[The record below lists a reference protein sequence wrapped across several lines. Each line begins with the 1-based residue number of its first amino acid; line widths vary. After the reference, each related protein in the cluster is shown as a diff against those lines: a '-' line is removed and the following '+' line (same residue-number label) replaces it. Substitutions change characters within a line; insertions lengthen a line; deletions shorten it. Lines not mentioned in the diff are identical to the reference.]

1 MAMVEAVAETAARA
15 TGEFEL
21 ITTLVLGLGL
31 ALSCGLVATKIRLPA
46 LVGYLAAGIVIGS
59 ALPFVSERFPTLLG
73 LKVDAELFDQLAEIG
88 VMLLMFG
95 VGLHFSF
102 KDLVAVRRI
111 AVPGAIIQTAVT
123 ICAASALA
131 HALDWPWGQSVVYGM
146 ALSVASTVVLI
157 RNMEST
163 GDIATIKGQIA
174 VGWLVVEDLL
184 TVALLVL
191 LPPLSGWLSGGAG
204 SGPGAGELALALLK
218 TFGKIAVFAA
228 LMLVVGKRTFPWLL
242 WRVARNGS
250 HELFMISVIAVATG
264 IAYSAYALFDVSFA
278 LGAFFAGMIVKESPL
293 ATRAGRES
301 QPFRDVFSIL
311 FFVSVGMRFDPRVL
325 LHEPL
330 WLLLTVG
337 VVMLGKPLVA
347 CAIMLV
353 FRYPLNAALTVGAG
367 LAQIGEFSFILVA
380 LGKALGVIEPDV
392 QSLVVA
398 CAIISIALNS
408 LVFRFVTPLQKR
420 ILSNPMLARIVD
432 RPADPLAQ
440 LPASVPHRALTGH
453 VVVVGYAGVGRRIV
467 EYLQHEGIP
476 FVVADSNR
484 TVVEQLREQGVHA
497 VTGNVSEAGT
507 LVQAHI
513 AQAGA
518 LVVTATDAVDLHRI
532 VEVARILR
540 PEVKI
545 LVRSTSAEEA
555 DRIEAEGLGRVFL
568 EEEEISAAMCREVGA
583 LLKGGASKDMGRK

>member
-293 ATRAGRES
+293 ATRAGQES
-301 QPFRDVFSIL
+301 QPFRDLFSIL
-311 FFVSVGMRFDPRVL
+311 FFVSVGMLFDPRVL

-467 EYLQHEGIP
+467 EYLRHEELP

-583 LLKGGASKDMGRK
+583 LLKGGSSKDMGRK

>member
-1 MAMVEAVAETAARA
+1 MIDAAAEAAVQTA
-15 TGEFEL
+15 GEFQL

-31 ALSCGLVATKIRLPA
+31 ALFCGLVATKIRLPA

-59 ALPFVSERFPTLLG
+59 ALPFVAEHFPTLLG

-102 KDLVAVRRI
+102 KDLMAVRKI
-111 AVPGAIIQTAVT
+111 AVPGAIVQTAVT

-131 HALDWPWGQSVVYGM
+131 HSLHWPWGQSVVYGM

-184 TVALLVL
+184 TVVLLVL
-191 LPPLSGWLSGGAG
+191 LPPLSGWLAGGSGESLGAG
-204 SGPGAGELALALLK
+204 ALALALLK
-218 TFGKIAVFAA
+218 TFGKIAVFVG
-228 LMLVVGKRTFPWLL
+228 LMLVIGTRTFPWLL

-250 HELFMISVIAVATG
+250 HELFMISVIAVAVG
-264 IAYSAYALFDVSFA
+264 IAYAAYALFDVSFA

-293 ATRAGRES
+293 ATRAGQES
-301 QPFRDVFSIL
+301 QPFRDLFSIL
-311 FFVSVGMRFDPRVL
+311 FFVSVGMLFDPRVL
-325 LHEPL
+325 LKEPL

-337 VVMLGKPLVA
+337 VVMVGKPVVA
-347 CAIMLV
+347 SAIMLV

-380 LGKALGVIEPDV
+380 LGKSLGVIEPDV

-398 CAIISIALNS
+398 CAILSIGLNS
-408 LVFRFVTPLQKR
+408 LVFRFVTPLQRR

-453 VVVVGYAGVGRRIV
+453 VVVVGYAGVGKRIV

-507 LVQAHI
+507 LIQAHI

-518 LVVTATDAVDLHRI
+518 LAVTTTDAIDLHRI

-540 PEVKI
+540 PSVRI
-545 LVRSTSAEEA
+545 LIRSTSAEEA
-555 DRIEAEGLGRVFL
+555 DRIVAEGMGTVFL
-568 EEEEISAAMCREVGA
+568 EEQEISVAMCRA
-583 LLKGGASKDMGRK
+583 LDAELRGKGSAG

>member
-1 MAMVEAVAETAARA
+1 MVETVAEAAVRS

-31 ALSCGLVATKIRLPA
+31 ALFCGLVATKIRLPA

-59 ALPFVSERFPTLLG
+59 ALPFVSEHFPTLLG

-102 KDLVAVRRI
+102 KDLMAVRRI
-111 AVPGAIIQTAVT
+111 AVPGAIVQTALT
-123 ICAASALA
+123 ICVASSLA

-157 RNMEST
+157 RNMEAT
-163 GDIATIKGQIA
+163 GDISTIKGQIA

-204 SGPGAGELALALLK
+204 AAPGAGALALTLLK
-218 TFGKIAVFAA
+218 TFGKIAVFVG
-228 LMLVVGKRTFPWLL
+228 LMLLVGKRTFPWLL

-293 ATRAGRES
+293 AARAGQES
-301 QPFRDVFSIL
+301 QPFRDLFSIL
-311 FFVSVGMRFDPRVL
+311 FFVSVGMLFDPRVL

-337 VVMLGKPLVA
+337 VVMLGKPLAA

-353 FRYPLNAALTVGAG
+353 FRYPIGAALTVGAG

-380 LGKALGVIEPDV
+380 LGKSLGVIEPDV

-420 ILSNPMLARIVD
+420 ILANPMLARIVD

-440 LPASVPHRALTGH
+440 LPASVPHRALNGH
-453 VVVVGYAGVGRRIV
+453 AVVVGYAGVGRRIA
-467 EYLQHEGIP
+467 EYLRNEGIP

-507 LVQAHI
+507 LIQAHI

-518 LVVTATDAVDLHRI
+518 LVVTTTDAVDLHRI

-545 LVRSTSAEEA
+545 LIRSTSAEEA
-555 DRIEAEGLGRVFL
+555 DRISAEGMGEVFL
-568 EEEEISAAMCREVGA
+568 EEQEISVSMCRELNAV
-583 LLKGGASKDMGRK
+583 LKGGDPSK